1 MIIQLMRI
9 SLKSLT
15 YLSTAIDKGSL
26 KQAAAELCVVPSAIA
41 AAINSVEEELQLK
54 LITRFPARGIA
65 ATETGKIIMR
75 RVDALVDNYNEL
87 IDEGTSI
94 KNSLNGTLRIAF
106 AISSAPAFMPALVRP
121 IIKGQ
126 FQVKLALTETNNEQR
141 TTNRRNQAF
150 FVVTMMRFYFTD
162 QISNQALATKHF

>member
-1 MIIQLMRI
+1 MRM
-9 SLKSLT
+9 SLKFLT
-15 YLSTAIDKGSL
+15 YLSTATDKGSL

-87 IDEGTSI
+87 IDEGVSI
-94 KNSLNGTLRIAF
+94 KNSLNGTLRIEF

-121 IIKGQ
+121 IIKRTISGQ
-126 FQVKLALTETNNEQR
+126 ACTHRDEQR

-150 FVVTMMRFYFTD
+150 FVVNMMRFYFTD
-162 QISNQALATKHF
+162 RISNQALATKHF